1 MCHNAPVKLTG
12 DPEAIEVLKAQH
24 KKTEGFLKAL
34 LEDARSTTDH
44 TTYFRDEEG
53 ERYKL
58 TFDPSSG
65 GLCIE
70 RAPAR
75 KSLV

>member
-44 TTYFRDEEG
+44 TTYF
-53 ERYKL
+53 
-58 TFDPSSG
+58 DPSSG